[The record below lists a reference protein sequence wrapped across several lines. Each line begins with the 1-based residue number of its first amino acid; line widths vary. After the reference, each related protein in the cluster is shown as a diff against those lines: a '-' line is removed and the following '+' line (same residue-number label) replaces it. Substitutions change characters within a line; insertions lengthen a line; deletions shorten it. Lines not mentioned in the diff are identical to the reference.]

1 MKTPREILI
10 ERHRQV
16 EPALDAARR
25 KALAGLPALGNP
37 EMNRGWDTL
46 PNRIRLGKLRRQ
58 RGLFWCRRLVNEVAV
73 GTPAV
78 LRKAWLELIWPSR
91 RSWAG
96 LAAIWLAVLGV
107 NLQMKTQT
115 PSHSAQLVQFA
126 PRVMAQALE
135 DRWRV
140 LAELLPP
147 SRPRPTAVSRP
158 KVGQRSERPS
168 ILKPC

>member
-1 MKTPREILI
+1 LEK
-10 ERHRQV
+10 
-16 EPALDAARR
+16 
-25 KALAGLPALGNP
+25 NP
-37 EMNRGWDTL
+37 GWDTF
-46 PNRIRLGKLRRQ
+46 PSRIRFGKLRRQ
-58 RGLFWCRRLVNEVAV
+58 RGWSSVFCRRVVNEVAV

-96 LAAIWLAVLGV
+96 LAAIWLAVLGG
-107 NLQMKTQT
+107 NLQMKTPT
-115 PSHSAQLVQFA
+115 ASHSAQLVQFA
-126 PRVMAQALE
+126 PRVMVQALE

-147 SRPRPTAVSRP
+147 SRPRPTAVTRP
-158 KVGQRSERPS
+158 KAGQRSERPS